1 VEMARGGR
9 NVEIK
14 ARVRDPR
21 ELLRRIEVLP
31 AECVYSVKQTDVFFH
46 SSRGRLKLRVE
57 DGSRARLI
65 HYVRTDRTGPAVSR
79 YRAWDVGD
87 HAGLRDLLGSALGEA
102 GVVEKTRRIF
112 KYGQT
117 RIHYDEVAGLGHFV
131 ELEVEL
137 RPGQG
142 EVEGRAIAREIATR
156 LDIRGDD
163 LVACA
168 YLDLLLEGS

>member
-1 VEMARGGR
+1 MALDGR

-21 ELLRRIEVLP
+21 DTLRRIEALP
-31 AECVYSVKQTDVFFH
+31 AESVCTVKQTDVFFH
-46 SSRGRLKLRVE
+46 CPRGRLKLRVE

-65 HYVRTDRTGPAVSR
+65 HYERADDRGPAVSR

-87 HAGLRDLLGSALGEA
+87 HAGLRGLLGSALGEA

-117 RIHYDEVAGLGHFV
+117 RIHFDEVAGLGCFV

-156 LDIRGDD
+156 LDIREDD